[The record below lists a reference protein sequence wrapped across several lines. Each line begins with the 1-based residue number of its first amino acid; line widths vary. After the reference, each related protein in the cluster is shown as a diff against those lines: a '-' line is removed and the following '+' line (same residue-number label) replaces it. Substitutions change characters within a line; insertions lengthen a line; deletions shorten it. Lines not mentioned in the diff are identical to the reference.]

1 MYGVLSLK
9 THCVSQAK
17 LGHHALSINSSFSCW
32 PFMFFLQTQLLLLCH
47 NSTTLA
53 LAKQQS
59 VYHVISC
66 RFLTSLICVQNR
78 WFLIYWKEA
87 TFRIENRAHAI
98 KEVKMETQLKSL
110 CSCLCSTTLKKE
122 LKGEQEASKRQQ
134 KYFDASSKSSLT
146 LKDVLFY
153 KGGLLLP
160 LDKRPVITTLP
171 SAEES
176 KQAFHLGKN
185 RMSTF

>member
-110 CSCLCSTTLKKE
+110 CSCLCSILNCTKKGVERRTGGFKKDNKNTLMHQASPVWLWRMFYFTKE
-122 LKGEQEASKRQQ
+122 AFF
-134 KYFDASSKSSLT
+134 YHWI
-146 LKDVLFY
+146 KD
-153 KGGLLLP
+153 
-160 LDKRPVITTLP
+160 
-171 SAEES
+171 
-176 KQAFHLGKN
+176 Q
-185 RMSTF
+185 

>member
-110 CSCLCSTTLKKE
+110 CSCLCSGILNCTKKGVERRIGGFKKTTKILWCIKQVQSDFE
-122 LKGEQEASKRQQ
+122 GCFILQRRP
-134 KYFDASSKSSLT
+134 SST
-146 LKDVLFY
+146 I
-153 KGGLLLP
+153 G
-160 LDKRPVITTLP
+160 
-171 SAEES
+171 
-176 KQAFHLGKN
+176 
-185 RMSTF
+185 

>member
-110 CSCLCSTTLKKE
+110 LCSICFAKKGVERRTRGFKKDNKNTLMH
-122 LKGEQEASKRQQ
+122 QASPVWLWRM
-134 KYFDASSKSSLT
+134 
-146 LKDVLFY
+146 FY
-153 KGGLLLP
+153 KGGLLL
-160 LDKRPVITTLP
+160 
-171 SAEES
+171 
-176 KQAFHLGKN
+176 
-185 RMSTF
+185 